1 MLEAKFRAPEA
12 VVGGRYE
19 SYQEQETGLTSLIA
33 NVRVLKGFG
42 CGAIVTARERSG
54 GPLKPPFPLRARR
67 SVRRPLNPSVDV
79 VTRSRAKNKHITS
92 VKEEEEYHQGASP
105 ARRRSIK

>member
-1 MLEAKFRAPEA
+1 MC
-12 VVGGRYE
+12 
-19 SYQEQETGLTSLIA
+19 
-33 NVRVLKGFG
+33 GFSKLFN

-92 VKEEEEYHQGASP
+92 VKEEEEHHQGASP